1 MDRIE
6 QKVKE
11 LYDLAKIY
19 PDDENLQIAVSTLKS
34 IRRSRGSLQSWNS
47 RYRSQI
53 SDLNSSIEIQE
64 EEKNRL
70 QAELDQIKIE
80 VQNSIAEKQ
89 KMIIERDK
97 IKAELKNIQTE
108 VELAA
113 FKVKESRSWFGK
125 FHILWTFVNS
135 VFFDE
140 PPDMGLIDTSLKSD
154 PDKPQ
159 MDTKPSSIGRDS
171 G

>member
-1 MDRIE
+1 MDQIE

-19 PDDENLQIAVSTLKS
+19 PDDENLQIAVSSLKS

-53 SDLNSSIEIQE
+53 SDLNNSIEIQE

-70 QAELDQIKIE
+70 QAELDQIKLE
-80 VQNSIAEKQ
+80 VKNSVVEKQ
-89 KMIIERDK
+89 RMIIERDK
-97 IKAELKNIQTE
+97 IKADLKNIQTE

-113 FKVKESRSWFGK
+113 LKVKESKSWFGK

-140 PPDMGLIDTSLKSD
+140 PPDMGLIDTSPKSD

-159 MDTKPSSIGRDS
+159 MDTKPSSIGRDP